1 MDTNKPPIL
10 AQAIERTTTVA
21 QALIARAPSL
31 RSISLRALSPG
42 QTLAIAILALSGV
55 AAFGI
60 TPGTTLET
68 TPMHRVTRDLPLPP
82 LVADDGTTDDRYWR
96 EERVR
101 RGDTIGSLLA
111 RAGVDDPEAL
121 AQLRT
126 DPAARPLYQLR
137 PGRALRVATDP
148 DGNLLGLRFLAGGGE
163 MLSVKR
169 DGDALA
175 VTMQGEPPDVR
186 VTLRSGEIE
195 SSLFAAADDAGM
207 PDAVTRALIDV
218 FASNIDFYHDV
229 QRGDRFSVVYETRY
243 ADGEPVGTGRILAAE
258 FDNHG
263 VAYRAFLWRA
273 PDGSDS
279 YYTDDGHSLHRA
291 FLRSPVAF
299 SRITSGFTRSR
310 YHPFLHRWLAHTG
323 TDFAAP
329 IGTPVHA
336 TADGE
341 VVFVGKQTGYGDVVF
356 LKHDATY
363 TSVYAHLSH
372 FETGLHVGEKVQQ
385 GDVIGYVGMT
395 GWATGPHLHYEMRVA
410 GIPRDPMKVA
420 LPAATPITPDEKAQ
434 FVADIGPLVD
444 ELAVVDR
451 MPVNEVVAAE

>member
-1 MDTNKPPIL
+1 MNKSPIL
-10 AQAIERTTTVA
+10 AQALGRIAARAAGLAARIVPRHRLA
-21 QALIARAPSL
+21 IPRLAPGQALAV
-31 RSISLRALSPG
+31 
-42 QTLAIAILALSGV
+42 TILALSGV

-60 TPGTTLET
+60 TPGTTLDT
-68 TPMHRVTRDLPLPP
+68 TPTHPVTRMLVLPAIAS
-82 LVADDGTTDDRYWR
+82 ADMPDGHYWR

-111 RAGVDDPEAL
+111 RAGVYDPA
-121 AQLRT
+121 AMTFLRT
-126 DPAARPLYQLR
+126 DPAAKPLYQLR
-137 PGRALRVATDP
+137 PGRTLRVATDS
-148 DGNLLGLRFLAGGGE
+148 DGGLVALRFLAGGGE
-163 MLSVKR
+163 MLSVTR
-169 DGDALA
+169 TGDSFA
-175 VTMQGEPPDVR
+175 VTMHGETADVR
-186 VTLRSGEIE
+186 VTLRGGEIE
-195 SSLFAAADDAGM
+195 TSLFAAADDAGV
-207 PDAVTRALIDV
+207 PDAITRALIDV
-218 FASNIDFYHDV
+218 FASDIDFYHDV
-229 QRGDRFSVVYETRY
+229 KRGDRFSVVYETRY

-258 FDNHG
+258 FDNNG

-310 YHPFLHRWLAHTG
+310 YHPFMHKWLAHTG

-341 VVFVGKQTGYGDVVF
+341 VVFVGRQTGYGEVVF

-372 FETGLHVGEKVQQ
+372 FETGFHVGEKVQQ

-410 GIPRDPMKVA
+410 GVPRDPMKVA

-434 FVADIGPLVD
+434 FSADIAPLVN

>member
-1 MDTNKPPIL
+1 M
-10 AQAIERTTTVA
+10 ASRTLV
-21 QALIARAPSL
+21 ARAAAL
-31 RSISLRALSPG
+31 RWHRGRALSPG
-42 QTLAIAILALSGV
+42 QSLAIVILALSGV

-60 TPGTTLET
+60 TPGTTLDT
-68 TPMHRVTRDLPLPP
+68 TPTYRVTRALALPA
-82 LVADDGTTDDRYWR
+82 VASTDPSDDRYWH

-111 RAGVDDPEAL
+111 RADVDDPA
-121 AQLRT
+121 AMAYLRT
-126 DPAARPLYQLR
+126 DRAARPLYQLR
-137 PGRALRVATDP
+137 PGRALRVATDS
-148 DGNLLGLRFLAGGGE
+148 DGNLLALRFLAGGGE
-163 MLSVKR
+163 MLSVTR
-169 DGDALA
+169 DGGAFT

-186 VTLRSGEIE
+186 VTLRSGEVQ
-195 SSLFAAADDAGM
+195 SSLFAAADNAGM
-207 PDAVTRALIDV
+207 PDAITRALIDI

-229 QRGDRFSVVYETRY
+229 HHGDRFAVVYETRY

-279 YYTDDGHSLHRA
+279 YYTDDGHSLRRA
-291 FLRSPVAF
+291 FLRSPLAF
-299 SRITSGFTRSR
+299 SRITSGFSPSR
-310 YHPFLHRWLAHTG
+310 YQPFLHKWVAHTG
-323 TDFAAP
+323 TDFGAP

-341 VVFVGKQTGYGDVVF
+341 VVFVGQQTGYGDVVF

-363 TSVYAHLSH
+363 TSVYAHLSQ
-372 FETGLHVGEKVQQ
+372 FEMGLHVGERVQQ

-420 LPAATPITPDEKAQ
+420 LPGA
-434 FVADIGPLVD
+434 
-444 ELAVVDR
+444 
-451 MPVNEVVAAE
+451 MP